1 MKFQKKILRIEHKD
15 LDENGELKEKMKDTD
30 LIVRVPEDVGLT
42 SSLKNFPTYS
52 LNYELHAQTLTSLS
66 MMGIKYF
73 TTGKY
78 WSFSVISSPIQS
90 HILGLAFLPEMFPC
104 RYRDLSDEFK
114 AAYNIIA
121 KYGREVNPKISPII
135 NKENIDLLEIHE
147 RLIKAGLKQFAQL

>member
-1 MKFQKKILRIEHKD
+1 MGGSSRL
-15 LDENGELKEKMKDTD
+15 ELVAALNRNTH
-30 LIVRVPEDVGLT
+30 
-42 SSLKNFPTYS
+42 YS

-78 WSFSVISSPIQS
+78 LSFSEISSPIQS
-90 HILGLAFLPEMFPC
+90 HILGLAFLPEMLPC

-121 KYGREVNPKISPII
+121 KYGREVNPKISPVI
-135 NKENIDLLEIHE
+135 NK
-147 RLIKAGLKQFAQL
+147 LKFPSFSEA

>member
-42 SSLKNFPTYS
+42 SLKNFPTYS
-52 LNYELHAQTLTSLS
+52 LNYELHAKTLTSLS

-78 WSFSVISSPIQS
+78 LSFSEISSPIQS
-90 HILGLAFLPEMFPC
+90 HILGLAFLPEMLPC

-135 NKENIDLLEIHE
+135 NKDNIDLLEIHE
-147 RLIKAGLKQFAQL
+147 RLTRAGLKQFAKL